1 MTSFNT
7 TLIFPVLGPI
17 YQALSPV
24 MELLLRVAVGAALVP
39 YALRS
44 SFGFFPNTGLPIQ
57 TVRGTADYLER
68 FGWKPA
74 YALAW
79 LSTVNNVVGGSML
92 ALGLLTRPAAFL
104 SFLLLIMSACHH
116 LRKDGYFA
124 NQNGFEHYALW
135 ALGALYFVIH
145 GGGPYSLDHLLGWQV

>member
-1 MTSFNT
+1 MTPSNS
-7 TLIFPVLGPI
+7 TLIFPALGPV
-17 YQALSPV
+17 YQALLPV
-24 MELLLRVAVGAALVP
+24 MELILRIVVGAGLVP

-79 LSTVNNVVGGSML
+79 LSTVNNLVGGSML
-92 ALGLLTRPAAFL
+92 ALGLLTRPVAVL
-104 SFLLLIMSACHH
+104 CFLLLIMSACHH

-135 ALGALYFVIH
+135 ALGALYFVVR
-145 GGGPYSLDHLLGWQV
+145 GGGPYSLDHWLGWQF